1 MTSALLEVH
10 NCWKTFE
17 QKPVLRGVDL
27 VVQPGEIVALL
38 GPSGCGKSTLLRTIA
53 GLETPDRGDVRFAG
67 QSIVHVP
74 PHQRGFGLMFQD
86 WALFPH
92 KHVFDNI
99 AFGLKM
105 QGMKRDAI
113 KQQVSDML
121 DLVGLHGYERRS
133 IYELSGGE
141 KQRVALARSL
151 APNPRLLMLD
161 EPLGSLDQT
170 LRERLTLEIRD
181 IIKQAHVTAI
191 SVTHDHNEAW
201 TIADRLVLMDAGMI
215 VQTGSPQEIY
225 DQPATTA
232 IARFLQLNNI
242 VPVEAYQQDGDQVDV
257 ETKLGTFRI
266 AQSAVP
272 DHPTL
277 LIHPTVG
284 TDATPYSVVGT
295 LERVQFRGGIQTLY
309 IRHESGLLLEF
320 EQCDRDVSN
329 VGESVIVPIQP
340 TQLTLLG

>member
-1 MTSALLEVH
+1 MTSPLLEVH

-53 GLETPDRGDVRFAG
+53 GLETPDRGDVVFAG
-67 QSIVHVP
+67 QSIMHVP

-99 AFGLKM
+99 AFGLMM
-105 QGMKRDAI
+105 QGMKRTAI
-113 KQQVSDML
+113 KQRVGDML
-121 DLVGLHGYERRS
+121 NLVGLHGYEQRG
-133 IYELSGGE
+133 IFELSGGE

-201 TIADRLVLMDAGMI
+201 TIADRLVLMDAGTI

-232 IARFLQLNNI
+232 IAQFLQLDNI
-242 VPVEAYQQDGDQVDV
+242 VRIEAYHRHGDEV
-257 ETKLGTFRI
+257 EVQTKVGTFRVKQATI
-266 AQSAVP
+266 PENPA
-272 DHPTL
+272 L

-284 TDATPYSVVGT
+284 TGATPYSVAGT